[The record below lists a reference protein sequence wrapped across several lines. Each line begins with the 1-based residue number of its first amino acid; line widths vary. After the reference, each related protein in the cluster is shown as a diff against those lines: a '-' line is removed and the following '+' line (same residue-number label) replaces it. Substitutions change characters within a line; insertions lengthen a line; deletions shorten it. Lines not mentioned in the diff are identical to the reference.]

1 MTTETTADPGR
12 DPVQLARAAAEAIRR
27 LGHHLTG
34 ESVGVEDVYDLLG
47 ELALLTSRVPH
58 LLGRVDTALTLA
70 ADTGTLVTIDEAG
83 RRHDP
88 TLTLTAIG
96 AHLAAAATAAHALT
110 TALDAAHE
118 HTAHL
123 AHPGS

>member
-1 MTTETTADPGR
+1 
-12 DPVQLARAAAEAIRR
+12 VQLARAAAEAVRV
-27 LGHHLTG
+27 LGHHLT
-34 ESVGVEDVYDLLG
+34 SRVVGVEEVYDLLG

-58 LLGRVDTALTLA
+58 LLARVDAALTTT
-70 ADTGTLVTIDEAG
+70 ADTPGLVTIDDAG

-88 TLTLTAIG
+88 TSTLTGIS
-96 AHLAAAATAAHALT
+96 AHLAAATTAAHALSV
-110 TALDAAHE
+110 ALDAAHE

>member
-1 MTTETTADPGR
+1 MTTEAT
-12 DPVQLARAAAEAIRR
+12 PVQLARAAADTVRV
-27 LGHHLTG
+27 LGHHLTS

-47 ELALLTSRVPH
+47 ALALLTTRVPH
-58 LLGRVDTALTLA
+58 LLGRVDAALTLA
-70 ADTGTLVTIDEAG
+70 ADTGHLVTIDDAG

-96 AHLAAAATAAHALT
+96 AHLTAATTAAHALT

-123 AHPGS
+123 ACPGS